1 MALIGGRHPVCNV
14 VIAIS
19 RNVLRDQGVTIR
31 YEMEFYPMPSKSPV
45 RYDPSVE
52 TVASDEQETLAGL
65 KDSFREI
72 LETTSQDYGHAVRAV
87 HAKAHGIARGT
98 LTISADLPPELAQ
111 GIFATPGEHEA
122 ILRISTNAG
131 DILDDSI
138 SLPRGL
144 ALKILDVDGARLPG
158 SDGATTQD
166 FIMVNG
172 PAFAAADAKAFS
184 KNLKLLSKTT
194 DKFEGVKKAMSAT
207 FRVVEAAL
215 EAVGGQSATL
225 QTLGGAKPV
234 HPLGETYYSQTP
246 LRYGDYI
253 AKIALFPV
261 SPSLTRLTGDMVD
274 ITARPDALREV
285 VREELIEH
293 GGAWELRVQLNT
305 DLEAMPIEDASVV
318 WDEAESPF
326 VTVAT
331 LTVEPQISWEQ
342 GVTDRTDDALV
353 YSIWNGVTAHQ
364 PLGGVNRARKDT
376 YALSA
381 NFRGNFN
388 GCPVHQPA
396 SLAELA

>member
-1 MALIGGRHPVCNV
+1 
-14 VIAIS
+14 
-19 RNVLRDQGVTIR
+19 
-31 YEMEFYPMPSKSPV
+31 MPKPPV

-52 TVASDEQETLAGL
+52 TIAADEQETLAAL
-65 KDSFREI
+65 DDSFRDI

-98 LTISADLPPELAQ
+98 LTIAADLPPELAQ

-122 ILRISTNAG
+122 IFRISTNAG

-144 ALKILDVDGARLPG
+144 ALKILDVAGPRLPG
-158 SDGATTQD
+158 SEDATTQD
-166 FIMVNG
+166 FIMVNA
-172 PAFAAADAKAFS
+172 PAFAAADPKAFS

-194 DKFEGVKKAMSAT
+194 DRFEGVKKAMSAT

-215 EAVGGQSATL
+215 EVVGGQSATL
-225 QTLGGAKPV
+225 KTLGGAKPV

-246 LRYGDYI
+246 LRYGEYI
-253 AKIALFPV
+253 AKVALFPV

-293 GGAWELRVQLNT
+293 GGEWELRVQLNT
-305 DLEAMPIEDASVV
+305 DLEAMPIEDATAI
-318 WDEAESPF
+318 WDESDSPF

-331 LTVEPQISWEQ
+331 LTVEPQLSWEH
-342 GVTDRTDDALV
+342 GVTDRTDDALS
-353 YSIWNGVTAHQ
+353 YSIWNGIAAHQ

-381 NFRGNFN
+381 TFRGRFN

-396 SLAELA
+396 TLAELA

>member
-1 MALIGGRHPVCNV
+1 
-14 VIAIS
+14 
-19 RNVLRDQGVTIR
+19 
-31 YEMEFYPMPSKSPV
+31 MPKSPV
-45 RYDPSVE
+45 RYDASVE
-52 TVASDEQETLAGL
+52 TIAADEQETLAAL
-65 KDSFREI
+65 QDSFREI

-98 LTISADLPPELAQ
+98 LAIAADLPPELGQ

-122 ILRISTNAG
+122 VLRISTNAG

-144 ALKILDVDGARLPG
+144 ALKILDVAGPRLPG
-158 SDGATTQD
+158 SEGATTQD
-166 FIMVNG
+166 FIMVNA
-172 PAFAAADAKAFS
+172 PAFAAADPKAFS
-184 KNLKLLSKTT
+184 KNLKLLSKTI
-194 DKFEGVKKAMSAT
+194 DRFEGVKKAMSAT
-207 FRVVEAAL
+207 FRVVEAAI

-225 QTLGGAKPV
+225 KTLGGAKPV

-253 AKIALFPV
+253 AKVALFPV
-261 SPSLTRLTGDMVD
+261 SPSLTRLTGDTVD

-293 GGAWELRVQLNT
+293 GGMWELRVQLNT
-305 DLEAMPIEDASVV
+305 DLEAMPVEDASAV
-318 WDEAESPF
+318 WDEADSPF

-331 LTVEPQISWEQ
+331 LTVAPQISWEH
-342 GVTDRTDDALV
+342 GVTDHTDDALS
-353 YSIWNGVTAHQ
+353 YSVWDGIAAHQ

-381 NFRGNFN
+381 NFRGEFN
-388 GCPVHQPA
+388 GCPMHQPA
-396 SLAELA
+396 TLAELA